1 MPKKSRPK
9 PIFLHKKF
17 ILVLLILL
25 PIIILTTFIVR
36 QKLVDDSYQSH
47 LDPFYELPQMSDDY
61 LPGQIIRT
69 QKISTDLTSGTAY
82 RILYVSQYISAGK
95 SFSSGIIFV
104 PNTPNTEKRK
114 IVAWAHG
121 TIGMGDSCAPSRN
134 PNFMNNLPWVDQM
147 MQQNYVVT
155 ATDYSGLGTAGT
167 ERYLLGSDQALDI
180 LNSIKAVTSFA
191 PANASNEYVL
201 WGHSQGGQAT
211 LFAAHLSPKFLP
223 NHKLVAV
230 AVAAPAAELV
240 SLVSLQHQGVIP
252 WVIASEI
259 ALAWPQQYANLDL
272 KKSLTSAA
280 LAHYSQIAQLCLTDG
295 TLEATLLSDIGQQFF
310 SQDPTQDPTWRQALT
325 DQTSKPLSPRIPT
338 LIIQSLTDQVVLP
351 ATTALFISKSCQNN
365 SNIQTIWLNNVAHQ
379 DTAIVAGPAVANWLQ
394 DRFAGVYNTN
404 SCKEKLPILPSED

>member
-1 MPKKSRPK
+1 M
-9 PIFLHKKF
+9 
-17 ILVLLILL
+17 
-25 PIIILTTFIVR
+25 TFIIR
-36 QKLVDDSYQSH
+36 QKIVNDTYQSE
-47 LDPFYELPQMSDDY
+47 LDPFYNLPQMSEDY
-61 LPGQIIRT
+61 LPGQIIRS
-69 QKISTDLTSGTAY
+69 QKISTRLKSGTAY

-134 PNFMNNLPWVDQM
+134 PNFMDNLPWVDQM
-147 MQQNYVVT
+147 MRQNYVVT

-180 LNSIKAVTSFA
+180 LNSIKAVTNFA
-191 PANASNEYVL
+191 PANAANEYVL

-230 AVAAPAAELV
+230 AVAAPTAELV

-272 KKSLTSAA
+272 KKSLTPSAFA
-280 LAHYSQIAQLCLTDG
+280 NYSQIAQLCLANG
-295 TLEATLLSDIGQQFF
+295 TLEATVLTDIGQQFF
-310 SQDPTQDPTWRQALT
+310 SQDPTQNPTWRQALT
-325 DQTSKPLSPRIPT
+325 DQTPKPLSPRIPT
-338 LIIQSLTDQVVLP
+338 LIIQSLSDQVVLP
-351 ATTALFISKSCQNN
+351 STTALFISKSCLNN
-365 SNIQTIWLNNVAHQ
+365 SNIQTIWLNDVAHQ
-379 DTAIVAGPAVANWLQ
+379 NTAIVAGPTVTNWFQ
-394 DRFAGVYNTN
+394 DRFAGIQNTN
-404 SCKEKLPILPSED
+404 SCREKLPILPSED